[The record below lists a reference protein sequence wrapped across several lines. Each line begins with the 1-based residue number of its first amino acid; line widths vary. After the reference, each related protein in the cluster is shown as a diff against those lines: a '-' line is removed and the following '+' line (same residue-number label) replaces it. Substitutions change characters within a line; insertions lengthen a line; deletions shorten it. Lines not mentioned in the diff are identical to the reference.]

1 MRIIKCMREGY
12 TMFYT
17 RVKKSYVGLLR
28 EEENGTRLFYPVSY
42 SKPHFMNKS
51 VYEIWNLIENRT
63 EEDIVEVMKKKY
75 PKVGEDRLRK
85 DVKHTIAY
93 FINLE
98 MVKEVNECM
107 EEKVCDIRMF
117 EEKDFTNASKFIMS
131 TGGVATDKNFLF
143 TSNHLQGETFK
154 NYYKAINMRTNH
166 FHQIEVFLN
175 VVDKETEENIGV
187 IGIYVCPNNSVVYIT
202 TIVLSNKY
210 NLESALNGLETML
223 RNQTVKEIKIKFAD
237 DSSVDEQLF
246 CSLGFKKESVILFE
260 TINGGDFFIYGKEI
274 ERERV
279 C

>member
-1 MRIIKCMREGY
+1 
-12 TMFYT
+12 MFYT

-28 EEENGTRLFYPVSY
+28 EEENGTRLFYPISY

-51 VYEIWNLIENRT
+51 VYEIWNLIDNRT
-63 EEDIVEVMKKKY
+63 EEDIVAVLKKRY
-75 PKVGEDRLRK
+75 PKVEEDRLRR

-107 EEKVCDIRMF
+107 EEKMCDICIF
-117 EEKDFTNASKFIMS
+117 EEKDFTNASKFITS
-131 TGGVATDKNFLF
+131 QGGAATDRNFLF
-143 TSNHLQGETFK
+143 TSDHLQGEAFK

-175 VVDKETEENIGV
+175 VVDRETKENVGV
-187 IGIYVCPNNSVVYIT
+187 IGIYVCPNNSVVYVT
-202 TIVLSNKY
+202 TIILSNKSY
-210 NLESALNGLETML
+210 LESALNELETML
-223 RNQTVKEIKIKFAD
+223 GYQTVKEIKIKFAD
-237 DSSVDEQLF
+237 DSNVDEQLF

-260 TINGGDFFIYGKEI
+260 TIKGGNFLIYGKAI